1 MAFNSNLFQ
10 SKFADSINALRGA
23 ENITRSELLALS
35 RSTLEALH
43 SEDNPIN
50 GDIRFINE
58 VISVLTPV
66 NKKAA
71 CLFFRKFTGFQFD
84 GIAKQFVKKNKK
96 VYEGV
101 KAKAIDF
108 LADPMNNIWTW
119 AERNIEMEERTFD
132 LNKSVD
138 SLVKRA
144 TKGLD
149 GEALNAQHL
158 NILKAVLDSGISAD
172 ILIEFMDTIG
182 LVEAK

>member
-10 SKFADSINALRGA
+10 SKFADSIVALRGA

-43 SEDNPIN
+43 SPDNPIN

-66 NKKAA
+66 NKKVA
-71 CLFFRKFTGFQFD
+71 CLFFRAFTGFQYD
-84 GIAKQFVKKNKK
+84 GVAMQFTKKNKK
-96 VYEGV
+96 TYDEVQALAG
-101 KAKAIDF
+101 DF
-108 LADPMNNIWTW
+108 LDDPLNNIWTW
-119 AERNIEMEERTFD
+119 AERNIEVEAKAFD

-138 SLVKRA
+138 TLMKRA

-158 NILKAVLDSGISAD
+158 NILKAVMDSGISASV
-172 ILIEFMDTIG
+172 LIEFMDTIG
-182 LVEAK
+182 LVEA